1 MLQVP
6 QQQPPHQPQLPLHQ
20 KLSETN
26 AATSAATATAQAVLA
41 DADRV
46 AAAASAS
53 TSQNAATT
61 ATTQANLA
69 TDRAGY
75 AEEWAITA
83 FETLVSAAAGGNQV
97 DEYSAL
103 HWATVAEGFAG
114 SVDSG
119 LYGQLAQAE
128 VVTGNWSLPAG
139 ATIDGITASNLVDK
153 SATEIITGAWS
164 HSSASFGN
172 FKIKRSGTTSA
183 AVKYENNNGIQGYIG
198 FLDGGTFR
206 VWDNVIGTVM
216 SVTSAGAMTLASVAA
231 TGAVT
236 GSNLNVSNWDTAFG
250 WGDHAGLYLPIGGGT
265 LTGNLNQNKSAASI
279 SNVFTV
285 TNNTYDVDIQY
296 VIGSTLTALMRWD
309 SSANS
314 FYWMDRDP
322 SAVTQMALNLETGAL
337 QVTGAV
343 TGSNL
348 NVSDWDTAFGWG
360 DHASGGYMDNNIGS
374 SLVHDDVSGGNLD
387 TLTAVADRGFYK
399 WGATAPVTGS
409 PGWTYGNMLM
419 LRDPNQAIQIAWGS
433 STKGRLAVRRAD
445 SGTFYAWT
453 EFAPLASPTFTGVPV
468 TPRLDAT
475 SQYIEMRPTNA
486 AGPSGIYFK
495 NNAGAAQGYVYASGA
510 GQFGLL
516 HSGGG
521 WAVQIASGSPN
532 VSLLG
537 TVTTTG
543 AITEAG
549 TSLASKYLGIAA
561 QAADSALLGGIALKA
576 SGSVPS
582 GQQVIQS
589 HTNGYTY
596 LGWINTTSGATTTD
610 PTRIYCSSDAF
621 IRYMTP
627 ANFIDFLQG
636 EDWGFTTEVK
646 FNTLSPQASVGF
658 IGNYSDT
665 GTSTW
670 GGTIWAMDEAY
681 NAAVGGANSA
691 NTGCYGIRW
700 LRASHTS
707 AQGPVGEGLYVY
719 QNGNFKGGIGSVGI
733 YSALALR
740 VDGDFDLNGNIVGDG
755 ASTISG
761 IETITVDSTGD
772 ITKSGHGNY
781 LYHQSTT
788 YDDDQEGG
796 ITFSTSAPSGGA
808 DGDIWFEYT

>member
-1 MLQVP
+1 LILGART
-6 QQQPPHQPQLPLHQ
+6 HGGTAQ
-20 KLSETN
+20 KELSLDSETGDVS
-26 AATSAATATAQAVLA
+26 ATS
-41 DADRV
+41 
-46 AAAASAS
+46 
-53 TSQNAATT
+53 
-61 ATTQANLA
+61 
-69 TDRAGY
+69 
-75 AEEWAITA
+75 
-83 FETLVSAAAGGNQV
+83 FGGV
-97 DEYSAL
+97 PEA
-103 HWATVAEGFAG
+103 
-114 SVDSG
+114 
-119 LYGQLAQAE
+119 
-128 VVTGNWSLPAG
+128 
-139 ATIDGITASNLVDK
+139 NLVDK

-172 FKIKRSGTTSA
+172 FKIKRASTTSA
-183 AVKYENNNGIQGYIG
+183 AIKYENNNGIQGYIG

-250 WGDHAGLYLPIGGGT
+250 WGDHSTQRYLDADGTDVGGG
-265 LTGNLNQNKSAASI
+265 NLDTIDAASEMGI
-279 SNVFTV
+279 
-285 TNNTYDVDIQY
+285 Y
-296 VIGSTLTALMRWD
+296 RWGG
-309 SSANS
+309 
-314 FYWMDRDP
+314 
-322 SAVTQMALNLETGAL
+322 TQP
-337 QVTGAV
+337 V
-343 TGSNL
+343 TGSPGFTYGVLHAVRDNNQMIQL
-348 NVSDWDTAFGWG
+348 AYGGASGATKLKIRRFDSGVPYAWVNFWNDNDFSTTDVSNWNTAFGWG
-360 DHASGGYMDNNIGS
+360 DHASGGY
-374 SLVHDDVSGGNLD
+374 
-387 TLTAVADRGFYK
+387 
-399 WGATAPVTGS
+399 APT
-409 PGWTYGNMLM
+409 
-419 LRDPNQAIQIAWGS
+419 
-433 STKGRLAVRRAD
+433 
-445 SGTFYAWT
+445 
-453 EFAPLASPTFTGVPV
+453 ASPTFTGVPV

-475 SQYIEMRPTNA
+475 SQYIEMRPTSA

-549 TSLASKYLGIAA
+549 TSLASKYLGISA
-561 QAADSALLGGIALKA
+561 QAADSALLTGLGVSGGSSPP
-576 SGSVPS
+576 SGS
-582 GQQVIQS
+582 QIIKS

-596 LGWINTTSGATTTD
+596 LGWINTVSGATASD
-610 PTRIYCSSDAF
+610 PTRIYVSTDAF

-670 GGTIWAMDEAY
+670 GGTIWAMDESF

-691 NTGCYGIRW
+691 NTSCYGIRW

-707 AQGPVGEGLYVY
+707 AQSPVGEGLYVY
-719 QNGNFKGGIGSVGI
+719 QNGVFKGGIGSAGI
-733 YSALALR
+733 YAPLALR
-740 VDGDFDLNGNIVGDG
+740 VDGNFDLNGNILGDG

-761 IETITVDSTGD
+761 IETIAVDSTGD
-772 ITKSGHGNY
+772 ITKSSHGNY
-781 LYHQSTT
+781 LYHKSTA
-788 YDDDQEGG
+788 YDNDQNGEV
-796 ITFSTSAPSGGA
+796 TFSTSAASGGTT
-808 DGDIWFEYT
+808 GDIWFQYTA